1 MWAIKDGQV
10 IRCKTDR
17 DKCTVHCNT
26 SQKVHVFVRYSVE
39 ILWEIL
45 FYEIYAYDHTY
56 MSNLC
61 QNWVTVFKW
70 DLWPYRGQVH
80 QSVWNPKESSGQ
92 KQSQGVAQNLSQPS
106 LSSKK
111 TTHSPGAHTLIAR
124 PPTPPASLPDS
135 GDSANKYPRAL
146 INCLD
151 SSSRWVTGR
160 GVRRFWFP
168 YNLQERLRDD
178 SSARPW
184 ESQWPHKGIYSS
196 IPRTVSPSQI
206 DFGFPATLNST
217 ET

>member
-1 MWAIKDGQV
+1 M
-10 IRCKTDR
+10 
-17 DKCTVHCNT
+17 HCNT

-80 QSVWNPKESSGQ
+80 QSVWNPKKSSGQ
-92 KQSQGVAQNLSQPS
+92 KQRQGIAQNLSQPS
-106 LSSKK
+106 LYSKK
-111 TTHSPGAHTLIAR
+111 TQPWSPHTDCQA
-124 PPTPPASLPDS
+124 PTPPASPVPDS
-135 GDSANKYPRAL
+135 GDSAKKYPRAL
-146 INCLD
+146 IHCLD

-160 GVRRFWFP
+160 GMRRFWFP
-168 YNLQERLRDD
+168 YNLQERLSDD

-196 IPRTVSPSQI
+196 ISRTASPSQI
-206 DFGFPATLNST
+206 DFGSPATLNST